1 MTAKNRFVTHNYP
14 TNVSPKTGQLKRGRK
29 PVMTASELR
38 GLPLSTLI
46 RIAVADAQAAARTPG
61 YKLTMGTWHT
71 PGYASAPK
79 KECSVCMAGACIAG
93 TQAFPKGETWRGKF
107 DEIYD
112 DDDDEV
118 AVAEA
123 LNNVRT
129 GDIHEALFNLRGRDY
144 DLKGTLVD
152 VVGVVGAL
160 IDDDYHYLRD
170 DGGRAKWS
178 TYLKAAKMLEAVG
191 L

>member
-93 TQAFPKGETWRGKF
+93 TQAFPKGETWSQKF

-112 DDDDEV
+112 DEA

-123 LNNVRT
+123 LNDVRA

-152 VVGVVGAL
+152 VVGAVGAL
-160 IDDDYHYLRD
+160 IDDDYHYLR

-178 TYLKAAKMLEAVG
+178 TYLKAAKMLEVVG